1 MSTAK
6 AMLTKAKSS
15 HSVGTSSSSLG
26 LFHQWSKRPQSL
38 FNEFMLG
45 PRSAELH
52 RGLRENVES
61 LLRSDVGI
69 RGLFHDG
76 FASRQNQTAFGTL
89 CVAFS

>member
-6 AMLTKAKSS
+6 TMLTKAKSS

-26 LFHQWSKRPQSL
+26 LFHQWSKRSQSL
-38 FNEFMLG
+38 FNKFMLG

-52 RGLRENVES
+52 RGLREDVER
-61 LLRSDVGI
+61 LLGSDIGIVGLVHV
-69 RGLFHDG
+69 R
-76 FASRQNQTAFGTL
+76 FASRQNQTALGTL